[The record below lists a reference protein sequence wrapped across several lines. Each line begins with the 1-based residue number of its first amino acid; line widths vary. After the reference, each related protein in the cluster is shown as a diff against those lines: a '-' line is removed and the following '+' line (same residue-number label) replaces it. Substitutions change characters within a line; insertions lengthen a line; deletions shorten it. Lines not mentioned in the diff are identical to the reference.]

1 MVKEMTLGNV
11 SLIAPAL
18 NEEEGIATFI
28 EVVDSANIL
37 AGSIIN
43 TLIIVND
50 GSTDDTLEAI
60 KQVNKPNSFDLKVVN
75 HDVNKGIVASWL
87 SGLEASKDPYVCFID
102 SDLQNDPS
110 SVKAMVTA
118 LDYSNADVV
127 QAVRS
132 EVGRPR
138 DFRLFSSRALN
149 TLLNVVFRM
158 RARDSKSG
166 FFLTDRQS
174 ALKVIDLI
182 LPLKIPQTYVGVAF
196 KTLKF
201 EVLEV
206 ETLFANRVAG
216 TSFLAGKQLRTICN
230 VLIGIPAA
238 LWRMKNWK
246 RKPAYNLIVSKHSP
260 LGMATSARLSLN
272 RDSSE
277 GSAWREWLW
286 RNLYFR
292 TWRLH
297 TWNMTR
303 QAEHRYLELKNSEFI
318 SKEELEEIQ
327 LLRLRKILRHAEAK
341 VPFYREKFKSAG
353 VTWADVTSLGDI
365 AKFPLLSK
373 ADVRENLHFQM
384 FAEGV
389 NVKGLHRISTSGS
402 TGEPFVTYADRDQLE
417 IRFAATLRA
426 LEMTGWRFG
435 QKQMRLWHQTLGMNR
450 VQATKER
457 IDAFL
462 MRRTFV
468 PAFELDE
475 SGLNNLRNL
484 IEKKK
489 PFLIDGYAE
498 SLNFLAGYV
507 LNQGELSH
515 SPKAVMSSAQALT
528 KQVRN
533 SIQNSLGATVFDK
546 YGSREFSG
554 IAYEC
559 GFDSGHHVVD
569 ESYIVEILVDGRPAR
584 PGEVGEVVITDLTN
598 YSVPLIRYRIGDL
611 ATAIGAEGSCECG
624 RPHSRIG
631 RIEGR
636 TQAIVKCGN
645 GVYLPG
651 TFFAHFFKEHD
662 STVRFFQIVQDV
674 EHEFHLNLVLQ
685 NNLVPNA
692 VENLVDELRIYCGS
706 AEQTKIIVDIVDEI
720 PLLKTGKRSP
730 VVSRVATD
738 FLAEGIELSSTLGS
752 SKEARCES

>member
-1 MVKEMTLGNV
+1 MTICNV

-18 NEEEGIATFI
+18 NEEESIATFI

-37 AGSIIN
+37 AGSIIR
-43 TLIIVND
+43 TLIIIND
-50 GSTDDTLEAI
+50 GSSDNTLEVI
-60 KQVNKPNSFDLKVVN
+60 KQVEKPSSLDLVVVN
-75 HDVNKGIVASWL
+75 HDVNKGIVASWC
-87 SGLEASKDPYVCFID
+87 SGLEASNDPYVCFID

-118 LDYSNADVV
+118 LEHSSADVV

-132 EVGRPR
+132 EVGRAR

-149 TLLNVVFRM
+149 TILNLVFRM

-166 FFLTDRQS
+166 FFLTDRQT
-174 ALKVIDLI
+174 ALEVIDLI
-182 LPLKIPQTYVGVAF
+182 LPLRIPQTYVGVAF
-196 KTLKF
+196 KTLKL

-206 ETLFANRVAG
+206 ETLFANRVSG
-216 TSFLAGKQLRTICN
+216 SSFLAGKQFQTICN

-238 LWRMKNWK
+238 LWRTKNWR
-246 RKPAYNLIVSKHSP
+246 RKPAYNLIVSRSSP
-260 LGMATSARLSLN
+260 GGVASSASLSRN
-272 RDSSE
+272 SDSS
-277 GSAWREWLW
+277 GWRERLW

-297 TWNMTR
+297 TWNMTK
-303 QAEHRYLELKNSEFI
+303 QAEQRYLELKKSEFI

-327 LLRLRKILRHAEAK
+327 LLRLRKILRHAEAR
-341 VPFYREKFKSAG
+341 VPFYRERFRSAG
-353 VTWADVTSLGDI
+353 VSWSDIQSLADVS
-365 AKFPLLSK
+365 KFPLLSK
-373 ADVRENLHFQM
+373 TDVRENLHFQM

-402 TGEPFVTYADRDQLE
+402 TGEPFVTYADREQLE

-450 VQATKER
+450 VQGTKER

-468 PAFELDE
+468 PAFELDQD
-475 SGLNNLRNL
+475 GLNNLRSL
-484 IEKKK
+484 IDRKK
-489 PFLIDGYAE
+489 PYLIDGYAE

-528 KQVRN
+528 EQVRK

-569 ESYIVEILVDGRPAR
+569 ESYLVEILVDGRPAK

-611 ATAIGAEGSCECG
+611 ATAIGVEGSCECG

-674 EHEFHLNLVLQ
+674 ENEFHLNLVLQ
-685 NNLVPNA
+685 NNLSSNA
-692 VENLVDELRIYCGS
+692 IENLVDELRNYCGS

-730 VVSRVATD
+730 VISRVATD
-738 FLAEGIELSSTLGS
+738 FLAEGIELSSTPRSGEGIS
-752 SKEARCES
+752 CES